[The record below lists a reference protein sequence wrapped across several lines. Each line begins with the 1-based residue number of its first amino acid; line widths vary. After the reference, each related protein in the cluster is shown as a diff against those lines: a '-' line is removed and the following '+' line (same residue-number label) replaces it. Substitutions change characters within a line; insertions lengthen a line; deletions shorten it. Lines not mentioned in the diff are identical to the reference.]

1 MHGALGLAGRARG
14 EADEA
19 DIVARRVARDDGVVP
34 RRCHQRLE
42 RIGRAAAPIDDALE
56 IARQRAGFLHLL
68 GQAVIAEREADFGL
82 GNRVGDLLCA

>member
-19 DIVARRVARDDGVVP
+19 HVVACRVARGEGLVA
-34 RRCHQRLE
+34 RGCHQRFE

-68 GQAVIAEREADFGL
+68 G
-82 GNRVGDLLCA
+82 